1 MWLSGGNY
9 QFENTDFFNVDPS
22 IELCLLRIYLEPT
35 LLLFQIRL
43 DLANLIFTKE
53 VTPSSIS
60 PTFRRVFKLNV
71 DIM

>member
-22 IELCLLRIYLEPT
+22 IEMFLPSIYLEPT
-35 LLLFQIRL
+35 LLFQICL
-43 DLANLIFTKE
+43 DLANLIFTKD